1 MLPISVLQSDQQ
13 DTGGTAQGQV
23 YRSNPMSDTPII
35 DPRTC
40 KERQDAALAAL
51 QETAALLVAALEEIV
66 AALEDVH
73 ARVAALEALR
83 TYHIVSQDAAEKVAP

>member
-1 MLPISVLQSDQQ
+1 
-13 DTGGTAQGQV
+13 
-23 YRSNPMSDTPII
+23 MSDTPII